1 MTPRP
6 EFSFNPALNGG
17 IFMCEGVALVIS
29 EGSEKT
35 VMEEVVSVSVRGDR
49 VTLMNEEGDVL
60 EFLGV
65 KEVSVDLIRHRVV
78 VAYAP

>member
-1 MTPRP
+1 
-6 EFSFNPALNGG
+6 
-17 IFMCEGVALVIS
+17 MCEGVALVIS

-49 VTLMNEEGDVL
+49 ITLLNEDGDSL

-65 KEVSVDLIRHRVV
+65 KEVLIDLVRHRVTIILG
-78 VAYAP
+78 

>member
-1 MTPRP
+1 LTPRL
-6 EFSFNPALNGG
+6 EFSFDPALNGG

-49 VTLMNEEGDVL
+49 ITLLNEDGDSL

-65 KEVSVDLIRHRVV
+65 KEVLIDLVRHRVTIILG
-78 VAYAP
+78 